1 MAQIVTIDRA
11 RWPVMT
17 VFELALAHAIT
28 HEIMHSAADASTKL
42 AHWFLQPV
50 AEKQVTD
57 ALGRMEVQG
66 WIVAADQHFSD
77 WRLTPDGVETVT
89 TLTGG
94 SIRMLDRGQGLIKT
108 SILLSLINSPKE
120 PS

>member
-1 MAQIVTIDRA
+1 MAEIVTIDRA

-17 VFELALAHAIT
+17 VFELALATAIT
-28 HEIMHSAADASTKL
+28 YETMHSATEASAKL

-50 AEKQVTD
+50 ADSRVDD
-57 ALGRMEVQG
+57 ALARMEVQG
-66 WIVAADQHFSD
+66 WVVAGGQRFSD
-77 WRLTPDGVETVT
+77 WHLTPDGVEIVT

>member
-1 MAQIVTIDRA
+1 MAEIVTIERA

-28 HEIMHSAADASTKL
+28 HENLHSPAEASAKL
-42 AHWFLQPV
+42 ADWFLQSV
-50 AEKQVTD
+50 TENQVID
-57 ALGRMEVQG
+57 ALARMEVQG
-66 WIVAADQHFSD
+66 WVVAAAQRFPD
-77 WRLTPDGVETVT
+77 WHLTPAGVETVT

-94 SIRMLDRGQGLIKT
+94 AIRMLDRGHGLIKT

-120 PS
+120 PT